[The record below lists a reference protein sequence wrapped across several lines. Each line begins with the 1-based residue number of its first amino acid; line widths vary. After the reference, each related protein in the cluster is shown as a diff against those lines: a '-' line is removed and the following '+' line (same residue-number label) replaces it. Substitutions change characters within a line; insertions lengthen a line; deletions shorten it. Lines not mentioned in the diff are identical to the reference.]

1 MNLLNIYILT
11 HLALSVE
18 KYAYKHEKP
27 SKMKTRTIFILGGFI
42 EVYEAILFSFKFV
55 SRERL
60 KKITIELIRS
70 TVIVT

>member
-1 MNLLNIYILT
+1 MNFLNIYILT
-11 HLALSVE
+11 HLALPVE
-18 KYAYKHEKP
+18 KYAYNHEKP
-27 SKMKTRTIFILGGFI
+27 PKMKIRTFFILGGFI
-42 EVYEAILFSFKFV
+42 EVYEATLFSFKFV